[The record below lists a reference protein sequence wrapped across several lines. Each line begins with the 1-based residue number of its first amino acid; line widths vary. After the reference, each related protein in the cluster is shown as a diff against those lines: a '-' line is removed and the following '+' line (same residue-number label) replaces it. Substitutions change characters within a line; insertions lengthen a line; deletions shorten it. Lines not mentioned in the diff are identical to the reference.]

1 MAPQNPQ
8 QEPQQGQKQGME
20 ILAGG
25 QPPADPQT
33 LEYRSDRDSVPT
45 AQIQEYRSD
54 RDAAPVM
61 QTLAQGLPGA
71 TTQPQS
77 DMIPPFPRPKP
88 VAAPA
93 GPRPGS
99 FGWKLAQTLK
109 GVQIG
114 LSGLGDAGAVGTVPE
129 GGGWLTGAAR
139 TAGAA
144 TERARVEQARKDKLA
159 QEARENTREDWK
171 AMSSVAMAN
180 AQMRHEQYLTWTLG
194 DKAMDDSI
202 ANGQQM
208 VSSWK
213 SGIAPSEV
221 LQTGVTRDQITAML
235 NQKDPDGKPVLDPT
249 QYTAFPDG
257 KKVVDEKDGLPVHAM
272 TYSIMKVPQQY
283 MLTDKDQS
291 WLNVLHG
298 AGIKP
303 EWKPG
308 TTVPG
313 YIANA
318 LNQQS
323 QNIKAATASRN
334 KTASDLDFANEYD
347 NFSNGQ
353 DWVRYLAQAGPYGPA
368 LASQMF
374 MSDYNDPNSSAGQT
388 LRAKYSTPMRDI
400 QSQYATKEDPTG
412 AANWAEKVWKPYLE
426 NVNKTGPIGF
436 LNKIEGDPSELAG
449 DKSTAAIDQLQGM
462 LRVTKEPVLRTRIT
476 GDLKTAQDA
485 HEHWQ
490 DDLKNKALIDDA
502 VKQGDPKVNGRLL
515 AQGVATLTELK
526 NRGVTGKS
534 LQESLVAAE
543 GVYEQEHPGKKFSAA
558 QWEIWDKQAGSAT
571 NLPFFSGANTL
582 LSKNGTLDQLLE
594 AGEAIPKSQYPA
606 WNKVEDLIQA
616 AQGSGPLAE
625 YASLALGVA
634 YDYARVQGGGSATEV
649 GQRTAEEKIV
659 ASLSPAGR
667 VGSVYSIRNAV
678 RRMRDERIGVNP
690 FLENNKVDEF
700 MLAPPKGMATVFI
713 PGTDAPKFIPKDNL
727 LQFRTDNPNAQWR
740 EEGR

>member
-1 MAPQNPQ
+1 
-8 QEPQQGQKQGME
+8 
-20 ILAGG
+20 
-25 QPPADPQT
+25 
-33 LEYRSDRDSVPT
+33 
-45 AQIQEYRSD
+45 
-54 RDAAPVM
+54 
-61 QTLAQGLPGA
+61 
-71 TTQPQS
+71 
-77 DMIPPFPRPKP
+77 
-88 VAAPA
+88 
-93 GPRPGS
+93 
-99 FGWKLAQTLK
+99 
-109 GVQIG
+109 
-114 LSGLGDAGAVGTVPE
+114 
-129 GGGWLTGAAR
+129 
-139 TAGAA
+139 
-144 TERARVEQARKDKLA
+144 
-159 QEARENTREDWK
+159 
-171 AMSSVAMAN
+171 
-180 AQMRHEQYLTWTLG
+180 
-194 DKAMDDSI
+194 
-202 ANGQQM
+202 
-208 VSSWK
+208 
-213 SGIAPSEV
+213 
-221 LQTGVTRDQITAML
+221 L